1 MGKPAQKARTPLKV
15 PNSFV
20 IVMCILLFVAAL
32 TYIIPAGQYDM
43 VSIPG
48 SDRLVVDPAS
58 FHFIGQT
65 PTTLTQL
72 MLAIPRGL
80 VGTAS
85 LIFPFL
91 VVGGCFQFF
100 ISTGCFDASLGALMK
115 KLKNNDLLVFVLVL
129 VFMALL
135 GVFNVAH
142 VIVYCMVPVTI
153 IIAKRLRLDPL
164 CACAM
169 GYFIGLLGFAVTP
182 IGTYNT
188 LVAQDIA
195 GLPLLSGLSYRLI
208 ICVVCLT
215 VGIYFCY
222 RYAKKV
228 HAQPEKFEIAWQ
240 DGEQS
245 EHSTE
250 IEAFT
255 WRHKVSMALLAAV
268 FVLFTYGVVNLK
280 WDLTYFAGLCLPVAL
295 ICGALFLKNTD
306 EMVSIFLKGANAVM
320 YGAML
325 MGMAR
330 GIFLVISEA
339 NIIHTIIYYASKP
352 LQLVPPAISAMGM
365 FVFTWLFNFLI
376 PSASGKAVIVMPIMA
391 PLSDVVGV
399 TRQVS
404 VLAYQYGDGLSN
416 FINPAAGDT
425 MFSIAL
431 CGIPFTKW
439 CKWLAP
445 MIVTLFAL
453 ALAFVG
459 LGVFMNY
466 S

>member
-1 MGKPAQKARTPLKV
+1 MGNSEIKKRQLKV

-20 IVMCILLFVAAL
+20 IVMGILILVTVL

-43 VSIPG
+43 VTLETG
-48 SDRLVVDPAS
+48 QTVVNPTSFNFIERTPAS
-58 FHFIGQT
+58 
-65 PTTLTQL
+65 LMQL
-72 MLAIPRGL
+72 ILAIPRGL
-80 VGTAS
+80 VGTAG

-100 ISTGCFDASLGALMK
+100 ISTGCFDAALGALMK
-115 KLKNNDLLVFVLVL
+115 KLRNNELLVFVLVL
-129 VFMALL
+129 VFMGLL
-135 GVFNVAH
+135 GIFNVAH

-153 IIAKRLRLDPL
+153 IIAKRLHLDPL
-164 CACAM
+164 CACAS

-188 LVAQDIA
+188 LVAQQIA
-195 GLPLLSGLSYRLI
+195 GLPLLSGLGYRCI
-208 ICVVCLT
+208 IAVVCLSA
-215 VGIYFCY
+215 GIFFCY
-222 RYAKKV
+222 RYAKRI
-228 HAQPEKFEIAWQ
+228 HNNPAAFEIAWQ
-240 DGEQS
+240 DGNVQQDDD
-245 EHSTE
+245 
-250 IEAFT
+250 IPAFT
-255 WRHKVSMALLAAV
+255 WRHQLSMALLVAV
-268 FVLFTYGVVNLK
+268 FAVFTYGVVKLK

-295 ICGALFLKNTD
+295 LCGALFQKDTD
-306 EMVSIFLKGANAVM
+306 EMVAIFLKGANAVM

-330 GIFLVISEA
+330 GIFIVISEA
-339 NIIHTIIYYASKP
+339 NIIHTIIFYAAKP

-365 FVFTWLFNFLI
+365 FIFTWLFNFLI

-391 PLSDVVGV
+391 PLADVVGV
-399 TRQVS
+399 SRQVS
-404 VLAYQYGDGLSN
+404 VMAYQLGDGLSN

-445 MIVTLFAL
+445 ICAVLFVL
-453 ALAFVG
+453 ALGFVG
-459 LGVFMNY
+459 AGVLMGW

>member
-1 MGKPAQKARTPLKV
+1 MEEVTKKKSALKV

-20 IVMCILLFVAAL
+20 IVMGILILVTIL
-32 TYIIPAGQYDM
+32 TYVIPAGQYDM
-43 VSIPG
+43 VQLAG
-48 SDRLVVDPAS
+48 GQAVVDPTS
-58 FHFIGQT
+58 FHFIERT
-65 PTTLTQL
+65 PTTLMQL
-72 MLAIPRGL
+72 ILAIPRGL
-80 VGTAS
+80 VGTAG

-100 ISTGCFDASLGALMK
+100 ISTGCFDAALGALMK
-115 KLKNNDLLVFVLVL
+115 KLRNRELLVYVFVLI
-129 VFMALL
+129 FMGLL
-135 GVFNVAH
+135 GIFNVAH

-153 IIAKRLRLDPL
+153 IIAKRLHLDPI
-164 CACAM
+164 CACAS

-188 LVAQDIA
+188 LVAQQIA
-195 GLPLLSGLSYRLI
+195 GVPLLSGLAYRCVI
-208 ICVVCLT
+208 AVICMS
-215 VGIYFCY
+215 VGIYFCF
-222 RYAKKV
+222 RYARKV
-228 HAQPEKFEIAWQ
+228 HGNPAAFEIAWQ
-240 DGEQS
+240 DGNTVQDDD
-245 EHSTE
+245 
-250 IEAFT
+250 IPPFT
-255 WRHKVSMALLAAV
+255 WRHQVSMLLLVAV
-268 FVLFTYGVVNLK
+268 FAVFTYGVVKLK
-280 WDLTYFAGLCLPVAL
+280 WDLTYFAGLCLPIAL
-295 ICGALFLKNTD
+295 ICGLLFKKNSD
-306 EMVSIFLKGANAVM
+306 EMVAIFLKGANAVM

-339 NIIHTIIYYASKP
+339 SIIHTIIYYASKP

-391 PLSDVVGV
+391 PLADVVGV
-399 TRQVS
+399 SRQVS

-416 FINPAAGDT
+416 FVNPAAGDT

-439 CKWLAP
+439 CRWLAP
-445 MIVTLFAL
+445 LCIVLFVL
-453 ALAFVG
+453 ALIFVG
-459 LGVFMNY
+459 AGVLMGW